1 MSPTSLSNDNL
12 GGRVFVSTLADSN
25 VVDLML
31 GRVEAAAYIRQSLG
45 IPITANDLERGGP
58 AYRKFGARVLYRR
71 DDVLAWAQQR
81 LSPPIVPQQRKAMR

>member
-1 MSPTSLSNDNL
+1 MSFATPSAN
-12 GGRVFVSTLADSN
+12 SN

-31 GRVEAAAYIRQSLG
+31 GRVEAAQLIQDRLG
-45 IPITANDLERGGP
+45 IPVTAADLERAGP

-81 LSPPIVPQQRKAMR
+81 LSPPIVPQHRKATR

>member
-1 MSPTSLSNDNL
+1 VL
-12 GGRVFVSTLADSN
+12 VSTLADSN

-71 DDVLAWAQQR
+71 GDVLAWAQQR
-81 LSPPIVPQQRKAMR
+81 LSPPIVPQHRKATR